1 MNAIETEARKD
12 EYGCTLFIDTLDDHP
27 QIITDQLGLRASEM
41 IIKGSNRLSPMSKRV
56 IEGKFHETNLWIYKV
71 EKELSGLGIYLN
83 NPLEKMLEIMDG
95 KKDLFVGILKKY
107 PKNHILCYAYFYD
120 ANPYFKLN
128 TAVISRLSVYR
139 IDLEFDM
146 YCLAQ

>member
-56 IEGKFHETNLWIYKV
+56 IEGEFHETNLWIYKV

-107 PKNHILCYAYFYD
+107 PKNHILV
-120 ANPYFKLN
+120 L
-128 TAVISRLSVYR
+128 
-139 IDLEFDM
+139 
-146 YCLAQ
+146 CLFLRCKPLLQIKHCGNQ